1 MSPSLR
7 LYSGYL
13 LSSLLAVLLALP
25 VASLLGAALVLGWEW
40 WNLDS
45 GPRLWRELPMLVLL
59 VAFFAVAAGGLVA
72 LLFGA
77 PLYALLA
84 WKGWARWWSVALLAL
99 LPALVVGWREP
110 QSAGLYLLFGLGT
123 ALFTHLF
130 HRHTRLGQLAR
141 ALAGAPGVAALR

>member
-1 MSPSLR
+1 MPSSLR

-99 LPALVVGWREP
+99 LPTLVVGWREP

-123 ALFTHLF
+123 AVFTHLF
-130 HRHTRLGQLAR
+130 HHHTRLGQLAW
-141 ALAGAPGVAALR
+141 ALAGAQRVAAPR